1 MEVSLTGCCCR
12 GSSVVLS
19 SRELLGPC
27 SRCSRG
33 REDVGDSQG
42 PQVLPPPQMVG
53 GVRVLP
59 SRFQV
64 PQPHRKLA
72 SPGYPQPS
80 GRLVQA
86 LGACEEGGCDR
97 RWNRLAGGEGWL
109 AGGRKRLLAPCLPG
123 VGALFF
129 WIPQSVLTAAD
140 AATDGERGR
149 EPMPVGPPSRT
160 WACARPPPA
169 PACCVW
175 RSHSVLTRLAGSGSK
190 KSSARSPGSHSPAA

>member
-1 MEVSLTGCCCR
+1 M
-12 GSSVVLS
+12 
-19 SRELLGPC
+19 GPC
-27 SRCSRG
+27 SRCSQ
-33 REDVGDSQG
+33 REDAVGSQG
-42 PQVLPPPQMVG
+42 FQTLGQTSGSPRSFPHPIWLVV
-53 GVRVLP
+53 
-59 SRFQV
+59 SEYFQV
-64 PQPHRKLA
+64 DPKFPNPHPHRKLA
-72 SPGYPQPS
+72 SPDHPQPS
-80 GRLVQA
+80 GRLWGPVRK
-86 LGACEEGGCDR
+86 EGCDR

-149 EPMPVGPPSRT
+149 EPVPVGPPSRT

-190 KSSARSPGSHSPAA
+190 KS